1 VKEKLLK
8 SFLALVEKDLAGA
21 KAAAKAAVESA
32 TGEESKPENQY
43 DTRALEASY
52 LAAGQNARALEL
64 GHAVKNLRELPL
76 RSYSGGVPIGAGAL
90 VEIDC
95 EGDLFTYFVLP
106 GGAGLSAQEGGRK
119 IQVLTPDSPLGKI
132 VLGKT
137 EGATFDFMRA
147 GSRKEYE
154 ILKVE

>member
-1 VKEKLLK
+1 LKAKLLK
-8 SFLALVEKDLAGA
+8 EFLSLVEKDLAGA

-52 LAAGQNARALEL
+52 LAAGQNARVEEL
-64 GHAVKNLRELPL
+64 TRSVKNLRELPL
-76 RSYSGGVPIGAGAL
+76 RSYGGGVPIGAGAL

-119 IQVLTPDSPLGKI
+119 IQVLTPDSPLGRLVI
-132 VLGKT
+132 GKT
-137 EGATFDFMRA
+137 EGESFDFTRA
-147 GSRKEYE
+147 GARKEYE